1 MNMAYNLTNAA
12 LSVNSDGTYTRFSG
26 EAWKYAGEMTLLG
39 MGMVFAVLATLW
51 LVLTIFKLIF
61 AGKDSKK
68 EKTKAP
74 AAVAKAVEESV
85 VAVEEDTAPVAEAG
99 DDELVAV
106 ITAAIA
112 AYMAEENG
120 GEVPVGGFRVVSFRR
135 ASGGRPWNV
144 K

>member
-12 LSVNSDGTYTRFSG
+12 LSVNADGTYVPFSV

-39 MGMVFAVLATLW
+39 MGMIFAVLALLW
-51 LVLTIFKLIF
+51 LVLAVFKLIF
-61 AGKDSKK
+61 VGKAPKK

-74 AAVAKAVEESV
+74 EAVAKAVQESV
-85 VAVEEDTAPVAEAG
+85 VAVEEDTVPVAEAG

-106 ITAAIA
+106 ITAAVA
-112 AYMAEENG
+112 TYMAEENG
-120 GEVPVGGFRVVSFRR
+120 GVPVGGFRVVSFRR
-135 ASGGRPWNV
+135 ACGGRPWNA